1 MHTFIHRL
9 SRIMALIGGGVLLL
23 LVLLTCLSVIGRSIN
38 TIGHYDFVQENLG
51 FLSAILIKFSP
62 INGDYEIV
70 EAGIAFAILAFFPW
84 CMVNRGH
91 ATVDIF
97 TAFLPVTG
105 NRFLAFVWEVIFVVA
120 LVVISWRLYVGTT
133 DKMRYGETTFL
144 LETPVWW
151 GYAACFAASLVAA
164 LVAVYSMYMRG
175 RELLHKNEPVQSSG
189 SADH

>member
-1 MHTFIHRL
+1 
-9 SRIMALIGGGVLLL
+9 MALIGGVVLLL
-23 LVLLTCLSVIGRSIN
+23 LILLTCLSVIGRSIN
-38 TIGHYDFVQENLG
+38 TIGHYDFVENNLG

-70 EAGIAFAILAFFPW
+70 EAGVAFAIMAFFPW

-97 TAFLPVTG
+97 TSFLPDTG
-105 NRFLAFVWEVIFVVA
+105 NRFLAFFWEIVFTIA
-120 LVVISWRLYVGTT
+120 LAVISWRMYVGMS

-144 LETPVWW
+144 LQTPIWW

-164 LVAVYSMYMRG
+164 LVAIYSLYMRG
-175 RELLHKNEPVQSSG
+175 RELFYKGETVQVTG